1 MARLISRTQ
10 VEEQQDFIRDTSF
23 AQNVTISGSF
33 LVSQSFDLGSDPS
46 EKSTITGSVELS
58 GSLTIDGP
66 LNVVGDQALE
76 LTSSVSLDSLDS
88 QRFGGIKP
96 EDFGAM
102 DATLYVSST
111 SGNDNNDG
119 RTPQFPLRTVK
130 KAAEIASAG
139 DDGRFGLDTGS
150 LFTGFRI
157 EVAAGTYLEE
167 NPIELPKN
175 TTVWGAGLRVTKILA
190 KNENEDL
197 FWVNS
202 GNYLA
207 EMTFGN
213 LRVFPSVDNSRS
225 GFAIAFA
232 PNAFITTSPYVQ
244 NCSMISNQENSFLE
258 KYEAIPAGGGGLN
271 VDGNII
277 HPDSPLASMVLDAY
291 TQIAPNGVGCQVVG
305 RGFIQLVSFFTN
317 FSAYSVKVLNGGQA
331 VLLNSNTSF
340 GDFGMYA
347 SGSRFITGSGGNTDA
362 FNIVRDNYSI
372 IIDTIEDGLSAI
384 PDLVPNT
391 AGRVKVTDEEQY
403 ILQVGNAYT
412 DEAEKIKSEYNL
424 VTSIVDAGN
433 GDLTPLFA
441 KSNTSGYNADS
452 VFNVSGNS
460 QYTSSISASSE
471 DITSIDTNFDII
483 IDVLQRG
490 NVATASYVGQSNVS
504 ESIKIS
510 DTSIYSL
517 GSPIS
522 SFNQSVVGDRFDTIL
537 SIVEGGISLKPTIV
551 NNAESSSKFGD
562 VSQYG
567 TDISSSAEVAN
578 KVSASFSIVYDILNN
593 GTGSAPTII
602 ESGSE
607 NVLIDYQNGYALLK
621 NNIDFIKEETITY
634 LSASWSEFEYNQETC
649 KRDIGYIVSGAA
661 HDLLYGGNEESVR
674 NGIFYYEYPSDATT
688 TQKDP
693 TLTAIKYVRG
703 LTENVLKN
711 RTFRDTNSDID
722 NGYDVLFNNKDFIRE
737 ETISYLSSSWSTFD
751 YNEAKCRRDLGY
763 IIDAVGTDL
772 LYDGNERTLEAGNFY
787 YKYPSLATVDNGTT
801 GQKQQTIDGIKYA
814 KRFHKNW
821 LTMTHL

>member
-10 VEEQQDFIRDTSF
+10 VEEIQDFIKDTSF
-23 AQNVTISGSF
+23 AQGVSISGSL

-46 EKSTITGSVELS
+46 EKSTITGSVFIT
-58 GSLTIDGP
+58 GSLTVDGP
-66 LNVVGDQALE
+66 INVTGEQALN
-76 LTSSVSLDSLDS
+76 LTASVSLDSLDT

-111 SGNDNNDG
+111 TGNDNNDG

-130 KAAEIASAG
+130 KAAEIATAG

-258 KYEAIPAGGGGLN
+258 KYEAIPPGGGGLN

-317 FSAYSVKVLNGGQA
+317 FSAYSVKVLQGGQA

-347 SGSRFITGSGGNTDA
+347 SGSRFITGSGGNIDA
-362 FNIVRDNYSI
+362 FNTVRDNYTI
-372 IIDTIEDGLSAI
+372 IIDTIEDGLSSI
-384 PDLVPNT
+384 PELVPNT
-391 AGRVKVTDEEQY
+391 RTGYKVTDELQYFISGKSDEETAEQ
-403 ILQVGNAYT
+403 V
-412 DEAEKIKSEYNL
+412 KSEFRL
-424 VTSIVDAGN
+424 VSNIVEN
-433 GDLTPLFA
+433 GISNIPSLLA
-441 KSNTSGYNADS
+441 KSATRGYN
-452 VFNVSGNS
+452 
-460 QYTSSISASSE
+460 T
-471 DITSIDTNFDII
+471 
-483 IDVLQRG
+483 
-490 NVATASYVGQSNVS
+490 
-504 ESIKIS
+504 
-510 DTSIYSL
+510 
-517 GSPIS
+517 
-522 SFNQSVVGDRFDTIL
+522 
-537 SIVEGGISLKPTIV
+537 
-551 NNAESSSKFGD
+551 
-562 VSQYG
+562 
-567 TDISSSAEVAN
+567 
-578 KVSASFSIVYDILNN
+578 
-593 GTGSAPTII
+593 
-602 ESGSE
+602 
-607 NVLIDYQNGYALLK
+607 
-621 NNIDFIKEETITY
+621 
-634 LSASWSEFEYNQETC
+634 
-649 KRDIGYIVSGAA
+649 
-661 HDLLYGGNEESVR
+661 
-674 NGIFYYEYPSDATT
+674 
-688 TQKDP
+688 
-693 TLTAIKYVRG
+693 
-703 LTENVLKN
+703 
-711 RTFRDTNSDID
+711 
-722 NGYDVLFNNKDFIRE
+722 
-737 ETISYLSSSWSTFD
+737 
-751 YNEAKCRRDLGY
+751 
-763 IIDAVGTDL
+763 
-772 LYDGNERTLEAGNFY
+772 
-787 YKYPSLATVDNGTT
+787 
-801 GQKQQTIDGIKYA
+801 
-814 KRFHKNW
+814 
-821 LTMTHL
+821 